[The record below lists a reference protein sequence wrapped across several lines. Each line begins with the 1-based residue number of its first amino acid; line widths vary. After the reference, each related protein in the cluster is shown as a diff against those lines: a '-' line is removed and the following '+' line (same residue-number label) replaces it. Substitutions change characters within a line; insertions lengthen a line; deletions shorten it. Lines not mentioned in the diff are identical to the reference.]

1 MIKRIDLIFKKLK
14 ELGEFNKEGISA
26 SYIAEELN
34 LNRANVS
41 NDLNKLVIDGK
52 AIKVKG
58 KPTLFIPVIEE
69 NIVSNISIINK
80 FSESNPSLYSAVEQA
95 KAAILYP
102 PNGMNI
108 LLLGET
114 GVGKSTFASLI
125 HTYAIEMKIKN
136 LECPFITF
144 DCADYANNP
153 QLLLGQLF
161 GVKKGSYT
169 GAESDKV
176 GLLEKADGGILFL
189 DEVHRLPAEGQE
201 MFFTFMDKGVYRR
214 LGETESERHGNV
226 LIITATT
233 ENPNTNLLK
242 TFTRRIP
249 MVITIPA
256 LKDRTMEERFN
267 LIKQFM
273 IEESGR
279 LGKSIKVS
287 INSIKAFLSY
297 DCESNVG
304 QLKSD
309 IQLACAKAY
318 ADFLSNRKDS
328 IKINSIDLPSYIKEG
343 LYKEIEH
350 RQLWNKLID
359 INK

>member
-1 MIKRIDLIFKKLK
+1 MIKRIDLILKKLK

-125 HTYAIEMKIKN
+125 HTYAIEMKIKK

-144 DCADYANNP
+144 NCADYANNP

-161 GVKKGSYT
+161 GVKR
-169 GAESDKV
+169 EHIQV
-176 GLLEKADGGILFL
+176 
-189 DEVHRLPAEGQE
+189 Q
-201 MFFTFMDKGVYRR
+201 
-214 LGETESERHGNV
+214 
-226 LIITATT
+226 
-233 ENPNTNLLK
+233 
-242 TFTRRIP
+242 
-249 MVITIPA
+249 
-256 LKDRTMEERFN
+256 N
-267 LIKQFM
+267 LIK
-273 IEESGR
+273 
-279 LGKSIKVS
+279 LG
-287 INSIKAFLSY
+287 Y
-297 DCESNVG
+297 
-304 QLKSD
+304 
-309 IQLACAKAY
+309 
-318 ADFLSNRKDS
+318 
-328 IKINSIDLPSYIKEG
+328 
-343 LYKEIEH
+343 
-350 RQLWNKLID
+350 
-359 INK
+359 